1 MKFFVHGVVELAL
14 EGAPHGHFIGWVVI
28 IVLCAFRRGV
38 IVVCC
43 HGMEDV
49 RVNNVIDEARSGRVV
64 HAEVG
69 GAVLEVGLLGQLRRV
84 RVLSSSEVRQRRC
97 GVGILRWRL
106 LACDGRM

>member
-1 MKFFVHGVVELAL
+1 MHGVVELTL
-14 EGAPHGHFIGWVVI
+14 EGASHGRFVGWVVI
-28 IVLCAFRRGV
+28 IVLTAFQRGV

-43 HGMEDV
+43 HGTEDV
-49 RVNNVIDEARSGRVV
+49 RVDDVIDKARSGRVL

-69 GAVLEVGLLGQLRRV
+69 GVVLEVGLSGQLRRD

-97 GVGILRWRL
+97 GAGVSHWRL